1 MMMGEPQ
8 TQVVDE
14 RIHCLPPP
22 ELYITPSALGEPTS
36 LEDVSG
42 TFSLSEQT
50 SANADETN
58 EVADEASLSQQSHD
72 LPNST
77 MNHQASHV
85 IIKFIVL

>member
-22 ELYITPSALGEPTS
+22 ESYITPSALGEPTS

-42 TFSLSEQT
+42 TFSQSEQT